1 MIFLLV
7 AASAAAVQPAGPN
20 VIVAPP
26 AIVQDPAPAS
36 AEPTAEMV
44 EEAMKLFEGP
54 ALRDQMLAGVMM
66 GLNEGAQS
74 RMGGGEALNEATA
87 HRIQEA
93 LLEEFKTIIDAEI
106 GKVRR
111 EAALLYAR
119 RFTLDELREL
129 NRLMDIPGSRSWSGS
144 RPS

>member
-7 AASAAAVQPAGPN
+7 AGVRSCRSARGPN

-66 GLNEGAQS
+66 GSTRARS
-74 RMGGGEALNEATA
+74 RGW
-87 HRIQEA
+87 
-93 LLEEFKTIIDAEI
+93 
-106 GKVRR
+106 
-111 EAALLYAR
+111 AAAR
-119 RFTLDELREL
+119 R
-129 NRLMDIPGSRSWSGS
+129 
-144 RPS
+144 